1 MRDQHLRDQ
10 SAHAARADD
19 NHPRLVSRVLGQ
31 FGDRLDTPGDDAAEP
46 REQRRHSESDRGDD
60 LPELRGS
67 GLDQQGR
74 ACGRKDDQRGLR
86 WARHQYAR
94 FRCGAAPC
102 AHEPQQHAGDQR
114 LEGQD
119 QQHRGGDEGEVLP
132 DRLEVDA
139 HADRDQEDAESETL
153 EGLHDRLDFAVILGL
168 GDEQPGDQGA
178 HDRRKAHCG
187 GGEAGADYHQQRCG
201 EEQLGALGA
210 RGLAE
215 QPGQGEAP
223 EDHHRGDH
231 QSALPQRGEHAFPA
245 FARRIGGHRAEDEND
260 RDDHDILEQQHRQRR
275 APDR

>member
-10 SAHAARADD
+10 PAHAARADD
-19 NHPRLVSRVLGQ
+19 NYPRFVGRVLGQ
-31 FGDRLDTPGDDAAEP
+31 FGDRLDTPGDDAPEP
-46 REQRRHSESDRGDD
+46 RKQRRHRKSDRGDD

-74 ACGRKDDQRGLR
+74 ACRREDDQRGLR

-215 QPGQGEAP
+215 QPG
-223 EDHHRGDH
+223 
-231 QSALPQRGEHAFPA
+231 
-245 FARRIGGHRAEDEND
+245 
-260 RDDHDILEQQHRQRR
+260 
-275 APDR
+275 